1 MIRYLLSLL
10 FALSFLAGCGISE
23 VAKAPVY
30 LNTYSDKLPF
40 LEAFAAATEQAD
52 TKLESYPIRA
62 AILPHH
68 LVAAE
73 SIARVFAALQYQKP
87 KHIILIS
94 PDHFSQCENALC
106 VTNGGFQTL
115 FGEVKPDTANIQT
128 LTASKLVTKD
138 AELFKREHGIFALLP
153 FFATYTPQ
161 ALLTPI
167 VIPQKNLLRW
177 YASEA
182 EILKLL
188 KPLLTADTVLIIS
201 SDFSHYLP
209 VAEADRRDEETAKAI
224 FTPDTAVIRKLSNPA
239 NSDCPNCLSLVTD
252 LALQNNFFNPTLV
265 SHTNSARILNDLT
278 VKETTSHFAIL
289 YYENAALTPH
299 DAAFAGDVTLVRG
312 NQPQLSSAAKNFWQG
327 NGLRIVNLETPLAE
341 TCAKN
346 PNPYIFCT
354 TEATWEKIKNLA
366 THWGMQNNHMFDMGV
381 DSLATTEKILTANSE
396 IPLAT
401 TYEDANIRII
411 PVALLLNP
419 SATPKDFNLQSEYEK
434 VIEILQNKKDEKLT
448 VVFAHSGEEFSSL
461 PPAGFQT
468 KLEAFI
474 TAGADAVI
482 AMHAHLPSPLVI
494 YKGKP
499 IFTGIGN
506 FVFDQNYS
514 IPTETAVLLRLRK
527 AGDKVLFETLHTRNS
542 PEENSY

>member
-10 FALSFLAGCGISE
+10 FALSFLAGCGVSE
-23 VAKAPVY
+23 VAEAPVY
-30 LNTYSDKLPF
+30 LNTYSDSLPF
-40 LEAFAAATEQAD
+40 LEAFAAATQQAD
-52 TKLESYPIRA
+52 ARLENYPIRA

-94 PDHFSQCENALC
+94 PDHFSQCENLLC
-106 VTNGGFQTL
+106 VTDGEFQTL
-115 FGEVKPDTANIQT
+115 FGVVKADAANIQT

-138 AELFKREHGIFALLP
+138 AEIFTREHGIFALLP
-153 FFATYTPQ
+153 FLATYTPQ
-161 ALLTPI
+161 VLLTPI

-188 KPLLTADTVLIIS
+188 QPMLTADTVLIIS
-201 SDFSHYLP
+201 SDFSHYLS
-209 VAEADRRDEETAKAI
+209 VAESDLRDEETAKAI
-224 FTPDTAVIRKLSNPA
+224 FTPDSVAIRKLNNPA

-265 SHTNSARILNDLT
+265 SHTNSARILKDLT

-289 YYENAALTPH
+289 YYENSSLASR

-312 NQPQLSSAAKNFWQG
+312 NQPQLSPEANLFWQG
-327 NGLRIVNLETPLAE
+327 DGLRIVNLENPLAE
-341 TCAKN
+341 TCEAN

-354 TEATWEKIKNLA
+354 TEATWKNIKNLA
-366 THWGMQNNHMFDMGV
+366 THWGMQNNHMFDNGI
-381 DSLATTEKILTANSE
+381 DSLSAMEKIITANSE

-401 TYEDANIRII
+401 TYENADLRII
-411 PVALLLNP
+411 PITLLLNP
-419 SATPKDFNLQSEYEK
+419 VATPKDFNLGSEYEK
-434 VIEILQNKKDEKLT
+434 VMEILKNKKDEKLT
-448 VVFAHSGEEFSSL
+448 VVFAHGGEEFTSL
-461 PPAGFQT
+461 PNEAFQK

-482 AMHAHLPSPLVI
+482 ATHAHLPSPLVI

-506 FVFDQNYS
+506 FVFDQHS
-514 IPTETAVLLRLRK
+514 TIPTETAILLRLRK
-527 AGDKVLFETLHTRNS
+527 ENDKVLFETLHARNS
-542 PEENSY
+542 VAENLH